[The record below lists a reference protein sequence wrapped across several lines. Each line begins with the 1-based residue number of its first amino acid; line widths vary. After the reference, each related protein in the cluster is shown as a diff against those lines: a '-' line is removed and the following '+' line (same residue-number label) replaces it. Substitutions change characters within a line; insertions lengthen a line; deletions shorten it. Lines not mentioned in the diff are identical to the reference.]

1 MDKKNTESTENQ
13 DQTTAPDY
21 DNLLNSFEDS
31 FITPAQESIAEVQES
46 KKDKVVPSDTDK
58 QIVAEEADSNTKVSD
73 DKSEEVEFDE
83 ALLDMELKRFED
95 KTTLKQF
102 IAKNP
107 DLVKE
112 IMQKG
117 WDYDA
122 RKKELKEQIAKEKEA
137 IEADKSNIDIIRLR
151 NLAFE
156 ISKPLKT
163 LEDFENDMRTED
175 AEAEYEQY
183 IADFK
188 SKATPL
194 IAKKKEAEDANTEMI
209 EDFARQYTDVDV
221 KELFSSI
228 TPYLNASVAMGY
240 EAFPKD
246 ALEVFYKG
254 KNFDKLVEQ
263 KITEA
268 REDERK
274 KVYAEIKNVNG
285 KSNLNKLPNS
295 QNVEKKKV
303 QSGNAILDYFEN
315 EAWNV

>member
-1 MDKKNTESTENQ
+1 MNTKSPESAENQ
-13 DQTTAPDY
+13 DQTVAPDY
-21 DNLLNSFEDS
+21 SNLLDAFEDS
-31 FITPAQESIAEVQES
+31 FVVSPEESDKKESTVTP
-46 KKDKVVPSDTDK
+46 PSADK
-58 QIVAEEADSNTKVSD
+58 QIAGGEAKSDDGKTD
-73 DKSEEVEFDE
+73 DKSEEAEFDE

-122 RKKELKEQIAKEKEA
+122 RKKELKEQIAKEREVVESEKN
-137 IEADKSNIDIIRLR
+137 NIDIIRLR

-175 AEAEYEQY
+175 AEKEYEQY
-183 IADFK
+183 LADFK
-188 SKATPL
+188 QKAMPL
-194 IAKKKEAEDANTEMI
+194 VAKKKEAEEANTEMI
-209 EDFARQYTDVDV
+209 EDFARQYKDVDV
-221 KELFSSI
+221 KELFGNI

-263 KITEA
+263 KVTEA

-295 QNVEKKKV
+295 QNADKKKI
-303 QSGNAILDYFEN
+303 QSGDAILDFFEN

>member
-1 MDKKNTESTENQ
+1 MNTKSPESAENQ
-13 DQTTAPDY
+13 DQTVAPDY
-21 DNLLNSFEDS
+21 SNLLDAFEDS
-31 FITPAQESIAEVQES
+31 FVVSPEESDKKESTVTP
-46 KKDKVVPSDTDK
+46 PSADK
-58 QIVAEEADSNTKVSD
+58 QIAGGEAKSDDGKTD
-73 DKSEEVEFDE
+73 DKSEEAEFDE

-122 RKKELKEQIAKEKEA
+122 RKKELKEQIAKEREVVESEKN
-137 IEADKSNIDIIRLR
+137 NINIIRLR

-175 AEAEYEQY
+175 AEKEYEQY
-183 IADFK
+183 LADFK
-188 SKATPL
+188 QKAMPL
-194 IAKKKEAEDANTEMI
+194 VAKKKEAEEANTEMI
-209 EDFARQYTDVDV
+209 EDFARQYKDVDV
-221 KELFSSI
+221 KELFGNI

-263 KITEA
+263 KVTEA

-295 QNVEKKKV
+295 QNADKKKI
-303 QSGNAILDYFEN
+303 QSGDAILDFFEN